1 MLDKQYNNK
10 IGGPRLAKPTFF
22 PLEHSVFRLSLKE
35 GGMEIKKKGISKRS
49 LICLQGITFPTKER
63 RCPVERIVI
72 GLPGYVIKK
81 IISINPLVFEAVWTG
96 TKACPDCGAT
106 ELRTK
111 DSFWRDIK
119 SIRINDKPSILR
131 VRCHKYLCLEC
142 GRYFN
147 IRLPGVKLWGRATE
161 LLKKSVFFGYNKGCS
176 NADIARDNGIGVAT
190 VERYYHQMIVHKSS
204 HFQNRM
210 CPRILGIDE
219 HRFTRRHGFVTTFC
233 DLQKRKVMDVAL
245 GRDNFRLH
253 DFLLS
258 LKGREQV
265 RVVCIDMNSAYRNL
279 VRQWFPNAMIV
290 SDRFHVI
297 RLVQHHFSKVCKLVD
312 EARISHGRGG
322 LMRLLITRP
331 DRLKPNQQERL
342 KAYFERQPAL
352 QIVYEFCHELSE
364 LLRIKAQTRRACRK
378 PISDLLDKI
387 KQLRQSPFK
396 AMRTLG
402 RTLASWKEEVARMF
416 RFTRSNGI
424 TEGFHRKMKLIQR
437 RAYGFKN
444 FENYRLRVKVLCG

>member
-1 MLDKQYNNK
+1 
-10 IGGPRLAKPTFF
+10 
-22 PLEHSVFRLSLKE
+22 
-35 GGMEIKKKGISKRS
+35 
-49 LICLQGITFPTKER
+49 
-63 RCPVERIVI
+63 VERIVI

-81 IISINPLVFEAVWTG
+81 IISVNPLGLEAVWTG
-96 TKACPDCGAT
+96 IRACPYCNCT
-106 ELRTK
+106 KLRTK
-111 DSFWRDIK
+111 DSFWREIK
-119 SIRINDKPSILR
+119 SIRLHDRPSTLR

-147 IRLPGVKLWGRATE
+147 TRLPGVKLWGRATE
-161 LLKKSVFFGYNKGCS
+161 LLKKSVFLGYNKGCS

-190 VERYYHQMIVHKSS
+190 VERYYHQMIEHKHS
-204 HFQNRM
+204 HFQNRL

-219 HRFTRRHGFVTTFC
+219 HRFTRKHGFVTTFC
-233 DLQKRKVMDVAL
+233 DLQKRKVVDVAL

-258 LKGREQV
+258 LKGRERV

-312 EARISHGRGG
+312 EAHTSYGRGR
-322 LMRLLITRP
+322 LMRLLMKRP
-331 DRLKPNQQERL
+331 DTLTLSQQERL
-342 KAYFERQPAL
+342 KVYFEGQPAL
-352 QIVYEFCHELSE
+352 RAVYDFCHELSD
-364 LLRIKAQTRRACRK
+364 LLRIKARTRSGCKK
-378 PISDLLDKI
+378 PVCELLDKI

-402 RTLASWKEEVARMF
+402 KTLASWKEEVARMF
-416 RFTRSNGI
+416 RFTRSNGT

-437 RAYGFKN
+437 RAYGFRN